1 MTVGVVQPARLRASG
16 TLGVVPDELS
26 TPLPPRWLAIADVLD
41 AEIRAGDPAPGE
53 RLPGVQRL
61 RARFGVQ
68 QETVVRALWELSARG
83 LVVTVERSG
92 TWVVEDPPGVAPR
105 LSVEERLADHEARLR
120 ALEGRGLG

>member
-1 MTVGVVQPARLRASG
+1 M
-16 TLGVVPDELS
+16 
-26 TPLPPRWLAIADVLD
+26 
-41 AEIRAGDPAPGE
+41 
-53 RLPGVQRL
+53 PGVQRL